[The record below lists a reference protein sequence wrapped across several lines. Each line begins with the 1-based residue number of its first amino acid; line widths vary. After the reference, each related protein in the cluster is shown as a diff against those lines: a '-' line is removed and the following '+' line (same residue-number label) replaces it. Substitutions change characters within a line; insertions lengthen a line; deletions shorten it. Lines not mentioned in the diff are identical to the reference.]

1 MKPGY
6 LHVCVSVC
14 ILILLSSTG
23 ALAQD
28 EGLKLF
34 ISVDMEGV
42 VGVVT
47 ADQLGPDG
55 FEYQRAREWMT
66 GELLAAID
74 AAREEGVTEFV
85 IADSH
90 GNGENLLIDR
100 LPEDVLVVRSWPR
113 PLGMMQGIDS
123 SFDAAVFLGYHSGT
137 SNPEGVRAHT
147 FSSARL
153 ADLRLNGRSVPEGG
167 VNAAIAGHFGVPVIM
182 VSGDDAAVEQIQ
194 SVIGDVEGA
203 VVKWHYSFHSAKT
216 MTPAAS
222 YKLIGETI
230 KKALRRMDD
239 FETFEVSIPVTLDVR
254 FKNYRPSQILAYLPI
269 VEQTDSHSIR
279 YVAED
284 MVAVSKFL
292 QFMNGYNAGLEP

>member
-1 MKPGY
+1 MNGKRAWAWLAIG
-6 LHVCVSVC
+6 VA
-14 ILILLSSTG
+14 LSLNAGT
-23 ALAQD
+23 AWTQD
-28 EGLKLF
+28 AGLKLL

-66 GELLAAID
+66 GELLAAIE
-74 AAREEGVTEFV
+74 AAREEGVTDFV
-85 IADSH
+85 VADSH
-90 GNGENLLIDR
+90 GNGENILIDR
-100 LPEDVLVVRSWPR
+100 LPDDVLIIRSWPR

-123 SFDAAVFLGYHSGT
+123 TFDAVVFLGYHTGT
-137 SNPEGVRAHT
+137 ANPDGVRAHT

-153 ADLRLNGRSVPEGG
+153 ADVRLNGKSVPEGG
-167 VNAAIAGHFGVPVIM
+167 VNAAIAGYFGVPVIM
-182 VSGDDAAVEQIQ
+182 VSGDDAAVEQIR

-222 YKLIGETI
+222 YKLIGETM
-230 KKALRRMDD
+230 KRALRRLDD
-239 FETFEVSIPVTLDVR
+239 FEPYVISTPVTLDVR

-269 VEQTDSHSIR
+269 VERTDSHSIR
-279 YVAED
+279 YIGED
-284 MVAVSKFL
+284 MVAISKFL
-292 QFMNGYNAGLEP
+292 QFMNGYNAGLQP